1 MGNPNRTALIG
12 KAHRVLKQHYKPV
25 APPDR
30 PVLEHLLFGCC
41 LENAPYELAE
51 KVFEQLSKH
60 FFDWNEVRVSTV
72 TELAEA
78 MRALPDPQVAGSNI
92 KRVLQGVFESSYS
105 FELESL
111 RKQSIGQGAKL
122 LEKLG
127 GASAFNVGYVTQAA
141 LGGHVIPLDR
151 GALEVLAIL
160 GIISPAEAA
169 SGKVTGLERAIPK
182 NKGPEFGSLLHQI
195 GADYLA
201 NPFSPNVRKVL
212 LSINPASKDR
222 FPKRSTKKEPEPAP
236 PPQAGEHGKKKG
248 EPDHKA
254 DKSKG
259 EKPQA
264 DRPEIT
270 PPAPSG
276 KSGRPVHAEKQPAEK
291 THTEKPHAEKPH
303 AEKAQGDKQP
313 ADKQPSAKE
322 RLAKASLAKHKAEAA
337 SKHDTAEKHEKLEK
351 TDKHD
356 KHQKH
361 PAPEKRKPAA
371 TSHKPLPAARPHA
384 VTTKRKS
391 TTKQLSKRKPR

>member
-25 APPDR
+25 MPPDR

-41 LENAPYELAE
+41 LENAPPELAE
-51 KVFEQLSKH
+51 KVFDQLAKH

-78 MRALPDPQVAGSNI
+78 MRALPDPQAAGSNI

-160 GIISPAEAA
+160 GIVSPAEAA

-182 NKGPEFGSLLHQI
+182 NKGPEFASLLHQL

-201 NPFSPNVRKVL
+201 NPFSPNVRKLL
-212 LSINPASKDR
+212 LSINPESKDR

-236 PPQAGEHGKKKG
+236 PPAAPVPADHGKKKG
-248 EPDHKA
+248 EADHKLEKSRGEKPKA
-254 DKSKG
+254 DK
-259 EKPQA
+259 
-264 DRPEIT
+264 PET
-270 PPAPSG
+270 APPPPAG
-276 KSGRPVHAEKQPAEK
+276 KSGRPNPIEKQHVEKAHAEKS
-291 THTEKPHAEKPH
+291 HTDKAHA
-303 AEKAQGDKQP
+303 AKAQGDKQP
-313 ADKQPSAKE
+313 ADKPPSAKE
-322 RLAKASLAKHKAEAA
+322 RLAKANLAKHKSDAA
-337 SKHDTAEKHEKLEK
+337 ARHEKTEKHEK
-351 TDKHD
+351 TDKRE
-356 KHQKH
+356 KH

>member
-1 MGNPNRTALIG
+1 MPFRWI
-12 KAHRVLKQHYKPV
+12 
-25 APPDR
+25 
-30 PVLEHLLFGCC
+30 
-41 LENAPYELAE
+41 AE
-51 KVFEQLSKH
+51 
-60 FFDWNEVRVSTV
+60 RSTCW
-72 TELAEA
+72 
-78 MRALPDPQVAGSNI
+78 R
-92 KRVLQGVFESSYS
+92 SS
-105 FELESL
+105 
-111 RKQSIGQGAKL
+111 
-122 LEKLG
+122 
-127 GASAFNVGYVTQAA
+127 
-141 LGGHVIPLDR
+141 
-151 GALEVLAIL
+151 

-182 NKGPEFGSLLHQI
+182 NKGVGIRLAVASDGGRLRWPTRSRRTSASCCCRSIRKQRPIPEEI
-195 GADYLA
+195 A
-201 NPFSPNVRKVL
+201 
-212 LSINPASKDR
+212 
-222 FPKRSTKKEPEPAP
+222 KKEPEPAP
-236 PPQAGEHGKKKG
+236 PPPGRGEHGKKKS

-351 TDKHD
+351 TDKHAD
-356 KHQKH
+356 E
-361 PAPEKRKPAA
+361 ASGARKAETGGDQP
-371 TSHKPLPAARPHA
+371 
-384 VTTKRKS
+384 
-391 TTKQLSKRKPR
+391 